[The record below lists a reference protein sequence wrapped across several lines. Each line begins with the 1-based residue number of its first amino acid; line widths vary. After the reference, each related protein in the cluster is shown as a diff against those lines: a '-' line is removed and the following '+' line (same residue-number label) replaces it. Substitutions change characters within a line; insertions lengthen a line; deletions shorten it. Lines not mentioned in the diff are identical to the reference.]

1 MATQIQI
8 DPFGVVINSA
18 ALLVAILQLCLMWKQ
33 QRIRRPH
40 RLHDIVDG
48 NGVDV
53 QVRRKH

>member
-40 RLHDIVDG
+40 RLYEIDDG
-48 NGVDV
+48 NRVDV
-53 QVRRKH
+53 QVRRK